1 MQLTKKDYSSKIKLY
16 YNQKLDLEL
25 AEKIINYLFYGEE
38 DRGEEFTLIKNDR
51 KGTEVFKFVF
61 KGETYYLKKYFY
73 RKPIKRVKNLF
84 RKVEAIRHFKTAN
97 KLLDCD
103 IPAIDPILAVTFKRD
118 LLTTD
123 NIFVT
128 KECQG
133 IDLCSYLKKYNYNY
147 KDRKILIKRIAKL
160 WAKLLNNNFLH
171 RDPTLENF
179 LVNKN
184 LRLNLV
190 DIDHLYHLPV
200 LFESLIIDALVRF
213 NAESCIYFDRTNS
226 RFLSRKERV
235 LFLTELVEGYEFKS
249 DYKTLLNRINQ
260 GTIKK
265 LIKWNRED
273 LVNHI
278 EI

>member
-1 MQLTKKDYSSKIKLY
+1 MQLTKKDYNSKIKLY
-16 YNQKLDLEL
+16 SNQKLDLEL

-51 KGTEVFKFVF
+51 KGTEVFKLDF

-73 RKPIKRVKNLF
+73 RKTIKRVKNLF
-84 RKVEAIRHFKTAN
+84 REVEAIRHFKTAN
-97 KLLDCD
+97 KLLDFD
-103 IPAIDPILAVTFKRD
+103 ISTINPVLTVTFKRN
-118 LLTTD
+118 LFTTD

-128 KECQG
+128 KESKG
-133 IDLCSYLKKYNYNY
+133 IDLYNYLKNYNYNY
-147 KDRKILIKRIAKL
+147 KNRKILIKRMAKL

-179 LVNKN
+179 LINKD
-184 LRLNLV
+184 LRLSLV

-213 NAESCIYFDRTNS
+213 NAESCIYFDKTNS

-235 LFLTELVEGYEFKS
+235 LFLTELIEGYEFKS
-249 DYKTLLNRINQ
+249 DYKTILSRINQ

-273 LVNHI
+273 LVNYI
-278 EI
+278 EV